1 MFLSETKLQWMRFRK
16 IGKNVKISDKVSIYN
31 PENISIGDNV
41 RIDDFSVIGAGED
54 GIILGNNV
62 HIACYCSL
70 IGKAKISIDAYCGV
84 SAKGSIYSSTDDYSG
99 EWLSNPTVPD
109 EFKNVLSAPVT
120 LHRHV
125 LIGAGC
131 IILPGVTFGDGATI
145 ASMSLVNKDIP
156 EYTLYGGVPA
166 KFIRNQST
174 EWIRKAS
181 EYEQCS

>member
-1 MFLSETKLQWMRFRK
+1 MFLTETRLQWMRFRK
-16 IGKNVKISDKVSIYN
+16 LGKNVKISDKASIYN
-31 PENISIGDNV
+31 PENISIGNNV
-41 RIDDFSVIGAGED
+41 RIDDFAIISAGED
-54 GIILGNNV
+54 GIVLGNNV

-70 IGKAKISIDAYCGV
+70 IGNAKISVGNYCGISSRCSV
-84 SAKGSIYSSTDDYSG
+84 YSSTDDYSG

-109 EFKNVLSAPVT
+109 EFKNVFSAPVT
-120 LHRHV
+120 LQYHV

-131 IILPGVTFGDGATI
+131 VILPGVTFGDGATI

-174 EWIRKAS
+174 GWITKS
-181 EYEQCS
+181 LGYDQCS